1 MHSVQV
7 PKANGSFE
15 MVEREIPEP
24 NTTQVRIKVQACG
37 ICHSDSMMKQGLFP
51 GVTYPCVPGH
61 EVAGVIDKVGK
72 DVIEWKI

>member
-24 NTTQVRIKVQACG
+24 NTTQVQIKVQACG
-37 ICHSDSMMKQGLFP
+37 ICHSDSMTKQGLF
-51 GVTYPCVPGH
+51 V
-61 EVAGVIDKVGK
+61 
-72 DVIEWKI
+72 